1 MTNVKTNPVQLMKR
15 LALLFGMLFFSA
27 GCFAQAKKEILY
39 VGTFSVRGSEGIY
52 AYSFNRATQTL
63 TLLQTVPSLESPT
76 FLTIHPSNKYLYSV
90 NRGKAAAM
98 DQGGSVSAY
107 GIDSATGRL
116 SGLNHKS
123 SYGDGPCYV
132 EVDKTGKY
140 VIIAHYNEGNLTV
153 LSLFKDG
160 LIGSVSDAKKYSGN
174 SINSERQ
181 ESPHIHA
188 AVLSQDNKFLYVTD
202 LGSDKI
208 YTYEFDAS
216 NGTLRPGSVP
226 EVKVTPGAGPR
237 HFTLHSTGNYA
248 YLSEELTSTVGVFSV
263 DKISGVLTVLQDSV
277 PSLPNSFTGKN
288 SSADIHTDVTGK
300 YLYMSNRGADV
311 ITIYTIADD
320 GKISPVGN
328 QSSGGKTPR
337 NFLVDPKGEFL
348 FVANQDTDNITIFR
362 INTKTGQLTSVGQP
376 LAVPSPVCLKLLTLN

>member
-1 MTNVKTNPVQLMKR
+1 MKR
-15 LALLFGMLFFSA
+15 IALLFGILLCSAFS
-27 GCFAQAKKEILY
+27 FAQSKKEVLY

-52 AYSFNRATQTL
+52 AYSFNRAKQTL

-90 NRGKAAAM
+90 NRGKADAM

-107 GIDSATGRL
+107 GIDNATGRL

-140 VIIAHYNEGNLTV
+140 VIIGHYNEGNLTV

-174 SINSERQ
+174 SINAERQ

-208 YTYEFDAS
+208 YIYDFDAS

-226 EVKVTPGAGPR
+226 EVMVTPGAGPR
-237 HFTLHSTGNYA
+237 HFALHSTGNYA
-248 YLSEELTSTVGVFSV
+248 YLSEELTSTVGVLSV
-263 DKISGVLTVLQDSV
+263 DKISGALTMLQDSV
-277 PSLPNSFTGKN
+277 PSLPDNYTGKN

-311 ITIYTIADD
+311 ISIYTIADD
-320 GKISPVGN
+320 GKIKLVGN
-328 QSSGGKTPR
+328 QSTGGKTPR

-362 INTKTGQLTSVGQP
+362 INPKTGQLTSVGQP
-376 LAVPSPVCLKLLTLN
+376 LSVPSPVCLKLLTLN